1 MSIVP
6 PSSIPSALDY
16 TSRDYYSIR
25 ENLIARVQTRLPNWT
40 ATNPADFGIALVEA
54 FAYMGDLMSYYID
67 RSVNESFIST
77 ATQRDSVINIA
88 QTYGYT
94 PKGYKQATL
103 TLEFSNTSETTVV
116 TIPEG
121 TVVFGDIMVGD
132 TVEPVY
138 FTTTV
143 DLTLDPAV
151 DNGIG
156 TVLAKEGR
164 KVNLVVPD
172 DAYPLDLASYGE
184 LIGTSDGTPNQII
197 SLGEVPTAE
206 GTINV
211 YVRDG
216 SNYSRWRQVS
226 HLIDSNPN
234 DQVFSITSNGENVV
248 FINFGDGVSGA
259 IPTNFADIRAM
270 YVVGGG
276 ELGNVATGLITNID
290 YAPGLDVIALES
302 FVTVTN
308 TTVGVGGS
316 DPESLDQIRFAAPLT
331 LRANTRAVTLDDFN
345 SLALSVP
352 NCGKANA
359 IADIWT
365 SITIYVAPSRNINT
379 TDTQPG
385 YDLSNALTLEYTDLS
400 VAVLDYLSNRTLI
413 GTTVTIQ
420 PPVYVDLV
428 VGVQYTKLPQY
439 TDDEVKASI
448 KEVLTNYYGYVYN
461 EFQQTIHQQDVE
473 TVLNNNVSGIKLA
486 KLSAFHL
493 VGDSGVNTVVG
504 AADEI
509 FRIKESN
516 ISIGAIS

>member
-6 PSSIPSALDY
+6 PSSIPAALDY

-40 ATNPADFGIALVEA
+40 ATNPADFGVALVEA

-67 RSVNESFIST
+67 RNVNEAYIST
-77 ATQRDSVINIA
+77 ATQRDSVISIA

-94 PKGYKQATL
+94 PKGYRQSTL
-103 TLEFSNTSETTVV
+103 TLEFTNSSESDVV
-116 TIPEG
+116 TLQAG
-121 TVVFGDIMVGD
+121 TVVFGDILIGD

-143 DLTLDPAV
+143 DLTLDPAI

-156 TVLAKEGR
+156 TVTAKEGR
-164 KVNLVVPD
+164 AVNRVAPD
-172 DAYPLDLASYGE
+172 DAYPLDLAAYGE
-184 LIGTSDGTPNQII
+184 LIGTSDGTPNQVI
-197 SLGEVPTAE
+197 SLGEFPTVE
-206 GTINV
+206 GTVNV

-216 SNYSRWRQVS
+216 ANYSRWREVS

-234 DQVFSITSNGENVV
+234 DQVFSLTSDGDNVIS
-248 FINFGDGVSGA
+248 INFGDGVSGA

-270 YVVGGG
+270 YTVGGG
-276 ELGNVATGLITNID
+276 EIGNVATGLITNID
-290 YAPGLDVIALES
+290 YSPGLDVIVLES

-308 TTVGVGGS
+308 TTAGVGGS
-316 DPESLDQIRFAAPLT
+316 DPESLDQIRYAAPLT

-359 IADIWT
+359 LADVWT
-365 SITIYVAPSRNINT
+365 SVNLYVAPSRDTNT
-379 TDTQPG
+379 SDTQPG
-385 YDLSNALTLEYTDLS
+385 YNEDNSLSSEYYDLAT
-400 VAVLDYLSNRTLI
+400 AVSDYLSKRTLI
-413 GTTVTIQ
+413 GTTVTIH
-420 PPVYVDLV
+420 PPVYVDV
-428 VGVQYTKLPQY
+428 IIAVQYSKLPQY

-448 KEVLTNYYGYVYN
+448 KTVLTTYYGYVYN
-461 EFQQTIHQQDVE
+461 DFQQTIYQQDVE
-473 TVLNNNVSGIKLA
+473 TVLNNNVVGIKLA

-493 VGDSGVNTVVG
+493 VGDSGVNTITG

-509 FRIKESN
+509 FRVKETN
-516 ISIGAIS
+516 ISIAAI